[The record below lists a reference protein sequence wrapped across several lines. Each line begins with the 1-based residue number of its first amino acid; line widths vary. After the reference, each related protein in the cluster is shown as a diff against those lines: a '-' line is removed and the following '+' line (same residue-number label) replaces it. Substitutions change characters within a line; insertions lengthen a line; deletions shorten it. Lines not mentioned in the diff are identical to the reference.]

1 MTDISFNG
9 ESWRPNLIWPEGMSG
24 NWISVNQ
31 VDGFLFIFRIKYL
44 AKENADQIMDISILS
59 IYFCLHNPIYRDSF
73 QNKVCG
79 WFNQTNSWLTS
90 VEPASNDWGFMAVLT
105 GELVL
110 NVFIIWATVQMS
122 FFLQSV
128 DLVQATSRAPTSG
141 QQVSFWA
148 CCYAL
153 GRICRNG
160 WSADTFCEGICAAA
174 FQLWLALSGR
184 APTLLCSSQDYTP
197 TLGNSRIMHLTAKV
211 AWI

>member
-9 ESWRPNLIWPEGMSG
+9 ESWRPNLFWPEGMSG

-110 NVFIIWATVQMS
+110 NVFIIWATVHMS
-122 FFLQSV
+122 FFFSPKRWLGTGDFQGPNIRS
-128 DLVQATSRAPTSG
+128 AG
-141 QQVSFWA
+141 QF
-148 CCYAL
+148 
-153 GRICRNG
+153 
-160 WSADTFCEGICAAA
+160 
-174 FQLWLALSGR
+174 LSL
-184 APTLLCSSQDYTP
+184 LLCI
-197 TLGNSRIMHLTAKV
+197 G
-211 AWI
+211 